1 MQECHVNN
9 HKNRNEFIYLYSM
22 ENKGSKKMFNEN
34 HLKGWH
40 MVVNPTQFEV
50 ILVPKKGHENKFMD
64 EKKLCWITLE
74 NIAHGLEPITL
85 DQHQH

>member
-1 MQECHVNN
+1 
-9 HKNRNEFIYLYSM
+9 M

-64 EKKLCWITLE
+64 EKKSCV
-74 NIAHGLEPITL
+74 GLS
-85 DQHQH
+85 